1 MERSLGKRVMVE
13 LHRIDA
19 VENRYVTLTRFKSNE
34 RALNMYRSLGY
45 DVIEENS
52 HFLVFR
58 TPHSNIER
66 VAPGNKI

>member
-1 MERSLGKRVMVE
+1 MRRGLGKRVMAE

-45 DVIEENS
+45 DVIEEMRIFWCSEHLIPILN
-52 HFLVFR
+52 V
-58 TPHSNIER
+58 
-66 VAPGNKI
+66 